1 MAAIP
6 RLPPH
11 RKRLTAANRSP
22 PDGAESPK
30 RKSHRPLILKMWK
43 MLNGRRLAILMVHG
57 HRAAVKQMIPTLW
70 NRRSRKTCPNALMGN
85 GSSSSST
92 AARVKSLFVQIL
104 MPATVATRKAA
115 LMLAPLWDRPKDTEP
130 APKMDVNP
138 PRRTRKKREPH
149 ED

>member
-1 MAAIP
+1 
-6 RLPPH
+6 
-11 RKRLTAANRSP
+11 
-22 PDGAESPK
+22 
-30 RKSHRPLILKMWK
+30 

-70 NRRSRKTCPNALMGN
+70 GQTEPKALPKCPDGERIFKQFNDSKGEIPLCPNIDAGHCCHKE
-85 GSSSSST
+85 GGPD
-92 AARVKSLFVQIL
+92 AC
-104 MPATVATRKAA
+104 
-115 LMLAPLWDRPKDTEP
+115 PLWDRPKDTEP